1 LQLIFSCNVRVSR
14 KDKLVRKLLQR
25 PKDFTYDELVS
36 LLGYFDY
43 YEIKKGKTGGS
54 RRAFVQQA
62 TKHVI
67 RLHKPHPKNILKRY
81 QIDEIIDEL
90 TKTGL
95 L

>member
-1 LQLIFSCNVRVSR
+1 MSR
-14 KDKLVRKLLQR
+14 KGKLISKLHRR

-36 LLGYFDY
+36 LLGYFEY
-43 YEIKKGKTGGS
+43 YELKKGKTGGS
-54 RRAFVQQA
+54 RRAFVQQD

-90 TKTGL
+90 TKNGL
-95 L
+95 I

>member
-1 LQLIFSCNVRVSR
+1 MGRKEKLI
-14 KDKLVRKLLQR
+14 KKLLRR

-36 LLGYFDY
+36 LLGYFKY
-43 YEIKKGKTGGS
+43 FELKTGKTGGS
-54 RRAFVQQA
+54 RRAFIQQE

-81 QIDEIIDEL
+81 QIDEVIDEL
-90 TKTGL
+90 TKNGL